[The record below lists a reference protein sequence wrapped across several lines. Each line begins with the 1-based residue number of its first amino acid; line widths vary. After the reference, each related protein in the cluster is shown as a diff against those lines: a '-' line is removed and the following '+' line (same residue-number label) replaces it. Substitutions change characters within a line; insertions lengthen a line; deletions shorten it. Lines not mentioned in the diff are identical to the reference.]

1 MKNDADKIMENI
13 EKEEVKDK
21 KLKEIAMESIMM
33 ANVEYYKF
41 YRGDYL

>member
-1 MKNDADKIMENI
+1 MKDIK
-13 EKEEVKDK
+13 KEDVKDK
-21 KLKEIAMESIMM
+21 KLKEIVMESIMM